1 MSTESCKAQMH
12 KLQRCYLTG
21 KDLDQFNPEEAVI
34 VERTNFL
41 RIDCCSKESLDAEC
55 NVLCEDNGVNK
66 WFEVMGTCQHAFRQV
81 TNCWTSTSCVNRCDG
96 QWRGDYACQC
106 DSDCIRRGDCC
117 PDRDLSCR
125 ATLPVKLEYWP
136 TSSTDCG

>member
-1 MSTESCKAQMH
+1 M
-12 KLQRCYLTG
+12 
-21 KDLDQFNPEEAVI
+21 
-34 VERTNFL
+34 
-41 RIDCCSKESLDAEC
+41 
-55 NVLCEDNGVNK
+55 
-66 WFEVMGTCQHAFRQV
+66 

-136 TSSTDCG
+136 TSSTDCGTLPDFDKLPQAVTEKKIAQMRFESTEDEPNLFGIGIFSKEKVIFYGNHLLLSKSKIIIRDNFGLSVK

>member
-1 MSTESCKAQMH
+1 MH

-41 RIDCCSKESLDAEC
+41 RAVLKSSFWLDSQWKAEISLAILKTYERIDCCSKESLDAEC

-81 TNCWTSTSCVNRCDG
+81 
-96 QWRGDYACQC
+96 
-106 DSDCIRRGDCC
+106 
-117 PDRDLSCR
+117 
-125 ATLPVKLEYWP
+125 K
-136 TSSTDCG
+136 

>member
-1 MSTESCKAQMH
+1 MS
-12 KLQRCYLTG
+12 
-21 KDLDQFNPEEAVI
+21 FFI
-34 VERTNFL
+34 
-41 RIDCCSKESLDAEC
+41 IDYYTKFHL
-55 NVLCEDNGVNK
+55 NL
-66 WFEVMGTCQHAFRQV
+66 QV

-136 TSSTDCG
+136 TSSTDCGTLPDFDKLPQAVTEKKIAQMRFESTEDEPNLFGIGTFSKY